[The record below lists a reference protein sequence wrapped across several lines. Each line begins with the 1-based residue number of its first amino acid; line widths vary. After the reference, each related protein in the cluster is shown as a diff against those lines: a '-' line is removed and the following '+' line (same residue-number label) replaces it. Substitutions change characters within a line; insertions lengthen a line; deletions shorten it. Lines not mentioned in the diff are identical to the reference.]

1 MDVYEEAM
9 ERYKKALAAW
19 EAQSPVERAGEEAL
33 ND

>member
-9 ERYKKALAAW
+9 ERYKKDLAAW
-19 EAQSPVERAGEEAL
+19 EAQSAAERGGAESS